1 MAQIEPRKNKNG
13 EVTSYRITVAAG
25 MDCTGKQIRHRKTW
39 KPVPGMTP
47 AKIRRELNRVAVA
60 FEQSVLQGFQLDSQ
74 QTFQSYAEYV
84 LTQKE
89 RAGLKPRTLD
99 EYRKMLPR
107 INRSIGHMKLIDIRP
122 QHLNNFYGELER
134 PGENRA
140 RVRAIATPKLT
151 AAIAKQGITQDTLAQ
166 KAGVGVRTVREA
178 AHGNPIMP
186 DCAQKIATV
195 LQLSYS
201 TAFQETGTNESLSAR
216 SVRAHHALI
225 SLILSTAEKEML
237 IPYNAARKA
246 SPPKQPK
253 SKPIFY
259 QPEEIAAIWD
269 ALDTEP
275 LKWQAITHLLIVT
288 GCRRGEIMGLKWD
301 RVDFKTRMLTIETAL
316 LYTKSKGVYDGTP
329 KTERTHHI
337 ILPEETMGL
346 LRRWQAAQME
356 LRLFWGE
363 SWINSG
369 YVFTR
374 DTGERMNPSSI
385 TGWLAKFSK
394 RHNLPHI
401 HPHALR
407 HTVASVMIENGIDVV
422 TVAGQLG
429 HADASTTER
438 IYAHEL
444 ELSRTKASDCIAGVL
459 LRKKQA

>member
-1 MAQIEPRKNKNG
+1 MALIEARKNKDG
-13 EVTSYRITVAAG
+13 KVTSYRITVADG
-25 MDCTGKQIRHRKTW
+25 LDSTGKQIRHRKTW
-39 KPVPGMTP
+39 TPAPGMTP
-47 AKIRRELNRVAVA
+47 AKIKRELNRVAVA
-60 FEQSVLQGFQLDSQ
+60 FEQSVLQGFQLDNQ

-89 RAGLKPRTLD
+89 RAGIKPRTLD
-99 EYRKMLPR
+99 EYRKLLPR
-107 INRSIGHMKLIDIRP
+107 INRSIGHLKLVDIRP
-122 QHLNNFYGELER
+122 QHLNNFYAELER

-140 RVRAIATPKLT
+140 KVRAVATPKLA
-151 AAIAKQGITQDTLAQ
+151 AAIAKQGLDQEALAQ

-178 AHGNPIMP
+178 EHGNTIMP
-186 DCAQKIATV
+186 DCAKKIADA
-195 LQLSYS
+195 LQTSYS
-201 TAFQETGTNESLSAR
+201 AVFKETGTDAYLSAR
-216 SVRAHHALI
+216 SVRAYHGVI
-225 SLILSTAEKEML
+225 SLVLSTAEKEML
-237 IPYNAARKA
+237 VPYNAARKA
-246 SPPKQPK
+246 SPPKQTKP
-253 SKPIFY
+253 KPIFY

-275 LKWQAITHLLIVT
+275 LKWQVITHLLIVT

-301 RVDFKTRMLTIETAL
+301 KVDFATRMLTIDTAL
-316 LYTKSKGVYDGTP
+316 LYTKSKGVYDSTP
-329 KTERTHHI
+329 KTERTRHI

-363 SWINSG
+363 SWVDSG

-374 DTGERMNPSSI
+374 DTGERMNPSSV
-385 TGWLAKFSK
+385 TGWLSKFSK
-394 RHNLPHI
+394 RHGLPHI

-444 ELSRTKASDCIAGVL
+444 ELSRTKASDCIAEVL